1 MSQLCTSFC
10 AIALLIA
17 AHPGG
22 LQAASE
28 FVGPG
33 GSMAPELTAGA
44 DGNLYLS
51 WIEAQGDGH
60 ALRFSTF
67 DDDGWSDALTVATGD
82 DWFVNWSDWPA
93 VTALGNGVLVANWR
107 RRNGTAALA
116 YEIRMAPSQDG
127 GKTWDTPFT
136 LNDDATPTQHGFV
149 SILPGNATLDVMWL
163 DGRRTAAGAGED
175 EAMTL
180 RHAVVNAD
188 GSVGES
194 VEVDAQTCDCCQ
206 TSVVRVP
213 PGLLVAY
220 RDRTRDEIRDIAVRE
235 HSDGRW
241 GPAKLVHED
250 SWEFAGCPVNGPAL
264 DARESTVAVAWFTA
278 ANGQARVLAA
288 QSTDGGRSFGAPIL
302 VSDNRSLGRTDVI
315 LLENAEMIVSWSER
329 RLFSS
334 RVMLRRIRGDGIA
347 EDARLLRE
355 IDIVANGF
363 PRMVRRG
370 NSIVIAWTEKA
381 GRAGRVRAIVIPA
394 DEV

>member
-1 MSQLCTSFC
+1 MSQFRTIFC
-10 AIALLIA
+10 AIALFVA
-17 AHPGG
+17 GHPGG

-28 FVGPG
+28 IAGPP

-51 WIEAQGDGH
+51 WIEARGAGH
-60 ALRFSTF
+60 ALRFATF
-67 DDDGWSDALTVATGD
+67 DDGGWSAVLTVATGD

-107 RRNGTAALA
+107 RRNGTDALA
-116 YEIRMAPSQDG
+116 YEIRMALSQDG

-149 SILPGNATLDVMWL
+149 SILPSDATLDVMWL
-163 DGRRTAAGAGED
+163 DGRRTAAGDDED

-188 GSVGES
+188 GSVVDS
-194 VEVDAQTCDCCQ
+194 VEVDALTCDCCQ
-206 TSVVRVP
+206 TALVRIP
-213 PGLLVAY
+213 TGLLVAY
-220 RDRTRDEIRDIAVRE
+220 RDRTRKEIRDIAVRE
-235 HSDGRW
+235 HNDGRW

-250 SWEFAGCPVNGPAL
+250 NWEFAGCPVNGPAL

-288 QSTDGGRSFGAPIL
+288 QSTDGGRSFGAPIR
-302 VSDNRSLGRTDVI
+302 VSDGRSLGRTDVI
-315 LLENAEMIVSWSER
+315 LLDNGETIVSWIQR

-334 RVMLRRIRGDGIA
+334 RVMLRRIRADGTA
-347 EDARLLRE
+347 QEARLLRE

-363 PRMVRRG
+363 PRMLRRG
-370 NSIVIAWTEKA
+370 NNIVLAWTEKA
-381 GRAGRVRAIVIPA
+381 GRSGRVRAIVVPVDA
-394 DEV
+394 V